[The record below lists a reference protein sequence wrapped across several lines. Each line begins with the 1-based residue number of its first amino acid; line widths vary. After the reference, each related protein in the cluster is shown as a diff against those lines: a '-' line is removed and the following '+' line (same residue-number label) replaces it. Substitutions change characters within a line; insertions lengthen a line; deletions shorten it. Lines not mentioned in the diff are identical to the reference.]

1 MTQPFCVENPPTLGD
16 EKNTAA
22 IALSVTKRLFVLFKT
37 KRVLNIETGLET
49 MALGMII
56 CSMVGFMEHLNDLL

>member
-1 MTQPFCVENPPTLGD
+1 MENPATIGD
-16 EKNTAA
+16 QRNTAA

-37 KRVLNIETGLET
+37 KRVINIETGLET

-56 CSMVGFMEHLNDLL
+56 CSMVGFIVHLNDFL